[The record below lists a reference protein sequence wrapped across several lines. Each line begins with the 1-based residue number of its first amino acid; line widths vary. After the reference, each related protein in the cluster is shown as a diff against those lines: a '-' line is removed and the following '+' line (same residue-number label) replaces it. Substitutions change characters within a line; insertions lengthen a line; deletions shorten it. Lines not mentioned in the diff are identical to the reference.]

1 MAKLGQTPSQ
11 TVGPFFAYGL
21 TARQYGYAHTSLFP
35 PELAEPRAA
44 GVPIRIT
51 GRVFDGE
58 NKTIPDALIEIAH
71 LDAAAQPVTSLAE
84 ARASGF
90 RGFGRSGTGSAAD
103 HSFNFLTIKPGAA
116 RGQAPYVNVIVTMR
130 GLLLHAFTRFYFDD
144 EAEANAVDPVLAA
157 VPADRRATL
166 LASRDHALTGVA
178 LYRFDIR
185 MQGPQETVFF
195 DL

>member
-1 MAKLGQTPSQ
+1 MLRQTPSQ

-35 PELAEPRAA
+35 PELAAPHAV
-44 GVPIRIT
+44 GTHIRIT

-58 NKTIPDALIEIAH
+58 NKTVPDALIEIAH
-71 LDAAAQPVTSLAE
+71 LDAAGQPVTSLAD

-90 RGFGRSGTGSAAD
+90 RGFGRSGTGSATD
-103 HSFNFLTIKPGAA
+103 HSFNFHTIKPGAPK
-116 RGQAPYVNVIVTMR
+116 GEAPHVNVIVTMR

-144 EAEANAVDPVLAA
+144 EPEANAVDPVLAS

-166 LASRDHALTGVA
+166 LATRDPAITGVA